1 MEKYT
6 DTQIEDLNIFPVGWL
21 VCTISM
27 SALITTITNP
37 GEYQA
42 MGHLDTNALKFIGF
56 LTSVLLASIPM
67 TIAWKRNTKHKR
79 LVYLCS
85 FLGSWF
91 VGGLLWLISALMLAI
106 VDKKENQ

>member
-1 MEKYT
+1 MEEHT
-6 DTQIEDLNIFPVGWL
+6 NTQANDLNIFPVGWL

-27 SALITTITNP
+27 CALITTITNP

-91 VGGLLWLISALMLAI
+91 VGGLLWLMTAFILAI
-106 VDKKENQ
+106 TCKKKAL

>member
-21 VCTISM
+21 MGTISLC
-27 SALITTITNP
+27 ALTTTLADP
-37 GEYQA
+37 GRFQIA
-42 MGHLDTNALKFIGF
+42 GTLDTNALKFIVF

-106 VDKKENQ
+106 VDQKGNK